1 MKFFHTADVHLGA
14 EPDRGFPWSRDR
26 SRELWESFRNV
37 IRQAG
42 AEHADLFLIAGDL
55 FHRQPLVRELKEV
68 NALFASIPDTR
79 IVLMAGNHDPMKQ
92 NSAYRNFPWAKNVSW
107 FREPMSETLEFPE
120 LGVSV
125 TGLSYDRKEI
135 REPLYDR
142 IRAGGRQPCK
152 ILLAHGGDDRH
163 IPFSKERLLGAG
175 FDYIALGHIH
185 KPQELVRDKMLYPG
199 ALEPIDKNDTGVHG
213 YIRGEYRDGL
223 LTARFRPAAGR
234 EYKRL
239 RVPVTAD
246 TTQFLL
252 EQTIRQKIR
261 EQGEQH
267 FYCLTLEG
275 RKDPG
280 TEFLLEPL
288 YGLGNIREIL
298 DQTSP
303 AYEIPQL
310 QKKYQG
316 TLLEL
321 FISSFPE
328 EGRTQEEEK
337 ALDYGISALLEAG
350 EESL

>member
-26 SRELWESFRNV
+26 SQELWESFRNV

-107 FREPMSETLEFPE
+107 FWDPMPETLEFPE
-120 LGVSV
+120 LGISV

-163 IPFSKERLLGAG
+163 IPFLKNGFWAQALTTLPWDTSINPRNWSGIKCSIPEPWNRLIKTIPASTDILGENIG
-175 FDYIALGHIH
+175 TVCSL
-185 KPQELVRDKMLYPG
+185 PG
-199 ALEPIDKNDTGVHG
+199 SSLRQAENIKGCV
-213 YIRGEYRDGL
+213 
-223 LTARFRPAAGR
+223 FR
-234 EYKRL
+234 
-239 RVPVTAD
+239 
-246 TTQFLL
+246 
-252 EQTIRQKIR
+252 
-261 EQGEQH
+261 
-267 FYCLTLEG
+267 
-275 RKDPG
+275 
-280 TEFLLEPL
+280 
-288 YGLGNIREIL
+288 
-298 DQTSP
+298 
-303 AYEIPQL
+303 
-310 QKKYQG
+310 
-316 TLLEL
+316 
-321 FISSFPE
+321 
-328 EGRTQEEEK
+328 
-337 ALDYGISALLEAG
+337 
-350 EESL
+350 